1 MKLNPIVWIRPNDNE
16 LIATF
21 GVARLVWWP
30 SARSGRH
37 ELIGGT
43 PDDLAEAREWCSLY
57 AHDLVF
63 SSAPRHHCAMAF
75 AE

>member
-1 MKLNPIVWIRPNDNE
+1 MKINQLLQFTRNNHE

-21 GVARLVWWP
+21 GAARLV
-30 SARSGRH
+30 RHLDGRH

-43 PDDLAEAREWCSLY
+43 PGDLAEAREWCSLY

-63 SSAPRHHCAMAF
+63 SPATRF
-75 AE
+75 ACWRSFAA